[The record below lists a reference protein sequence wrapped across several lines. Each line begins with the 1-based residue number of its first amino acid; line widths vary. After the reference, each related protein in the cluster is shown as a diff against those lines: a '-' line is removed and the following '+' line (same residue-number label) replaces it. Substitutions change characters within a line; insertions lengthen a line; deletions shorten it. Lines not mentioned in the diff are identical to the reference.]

1 MGASNETDKTRE
13 QTAKEPEN
21 ASHLP
26 DKLVAQRREVAEKV
40 ARDMEELGSGW
51 KQPWVQAGAP
61 MNPATGPSRR
71 GRRPGMRTSRAE
83 GRVKALDTTRYRLMN
98 TQEVV

>member
-26 DKLVAQRREVAEKV
+26 DKLVAQRREVAEK
-40 ARDMEELGSGW
+40 ARHGRTGKRVEAALGSGGSADE
-51 KQPWVQAGAP
+51 PRHRAEPPGAVVQGC
-61 MNPATGPSRR
+61 GPVARKVALKRWTRR
-71 GRRPGMRTSRAE
+71 GIA
-83 GRVKALDTTRYRLMN
+83 
-98 TQEVV
+98 